1 MPDLEKQIAEWR
13 RQMVAAGFKTT
24 AVLDE
29 LESHL
34 REDVEQQVRS
44 GTGAQQSFEMAV
56 QRLGQAAALEG
67 EFEKVGET
75 REAPERVKNAMLT
88 LAGIPNQYLN
98 EPMNTLSTNIEPRW
112 ATYLKATTF
121 LLPAVCLWLLATVFL
136 IPKLQQICATAGTAP
151 LPTIINVM
159 MTLTQHGWLVAG
171 AIVLTLVLVEWR
183 WHQWPRYR
191 RAAVGFGTFLLNGV
205 ILISIFMMVVA
216 AVMVAP
222 ALLHHAG

>member
-1 MPDLEKQIAEWR
+1 
-13 RQMVAAGFKTT
+13 
-24 AVLDE
+24 
-29 LESHL
+29 
-34 REDVEQQVRS
+34 
-44 GTGAQQSFEMAV
+44 
-56 QRLGQAAALEG
+56 
-67 EFEKVGET
+67 
-75 REAPERVKNAMLT
+75 
-88 LAGIPNQYLN
+88 
-98 EPMNTLSTNIEPRW
+98 MNTLSTNIEPRW

-136 IPKLQQICATAGTAP
+136 IPKLQQICATADAAP

-222 ALLHHAG
+222 ALLHHAR